1 MLEIQTKD
9 TINSVK
15 NAVAGRDD
23 ITKIIFNAA
32 NVVNNVPSIS
42 NQVVKTRLP
51 LRLNNKMSCV
61 IRQLRLARS
70 SHMK

>member
-1 MLEIQTKD
+1 MLEIQTRD

-15 NAVAGRDD
+15 NAVAGRGD

-32 NVVNNVPSIS
+32 NVVNNVSSIS

-51 LRLNNKMSCV
+51 LRLNNKMNYV